1 MKKSLRA
8 IRKRLHSRNRAS
20 APAKHSPGDYS
31 VLNVQ
36 EYGRYTHCRCT
47 DRYGMPKKLYAS
59 TSQAREAAMHESLK
73 IYPCPFE
80 LGWHL
85 SAES

>member
-1 MKKSLRA
+1 LREIMKKSLRA
-8 IRKRLHSRNRAS
+8 IRKRLRSRNRAIDPS
-20 APAKHSPGDYS
+20 KHSVGS
-31 VLNVQ
+31 VQ
-36 EYGRYTHCRCT
+36 EYERATRCRCT

-59 TSQAREAAMHESLK
+59 TSQAREAAMDESLK

-85 SAES
+85 SARD